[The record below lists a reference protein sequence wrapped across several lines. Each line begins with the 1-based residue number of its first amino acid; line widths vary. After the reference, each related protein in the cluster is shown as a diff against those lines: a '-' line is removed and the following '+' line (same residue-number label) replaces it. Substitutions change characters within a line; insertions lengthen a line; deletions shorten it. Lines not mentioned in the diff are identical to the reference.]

1 MGTKKTVSC
10 FAIEMAFV
18 ESYSIFNYSFTD
30 AGHNFFHRQRA
41 LAGAIRER
49 LTGDS
54 RSMAQDTTF
63 SASLDAGLSG
73 ATRVYFIVGDPIAQV
88 RSPSGVTAAL
98 RAAGRDAIVIPAH
111 VAPADLDAFFAGVTR
126 MQNVDGVIITVPHKF
141 DATRYCRTLAGESA
155 FLGATNMLRRN
166 ADGTWHGGMSDGVAM
181 VAALRDAGCEP
192 AGKRALLIGAGGA
205 GSAIGH
211 ALVDAGVASLAIR
224 DFDAARTN
232 ALASRLASLGRGAV
246 AVADNA
252 GAETYDIV
260 VNASPA
266 GMRPGDPLPID
277 VSRLSSTTFV
287 GDVVT
292 KPPVTPFIEAAR
304 ARGCPTVTGTQMFGR
319 VCDAIVDYLL
329 KD

>member
-1 MGTKKTVSC
+1 ME
-10 FAIEMAFV
+10 A
-18 ESYSIFNYSFTD
+18 
-30 AGHNFFHRQRA
+30 
-41 LAGAIRER
+41 
-49 LTGDS
+49 
-54 RSMAQDTTF
+54 MAQDTNF

-111 VAPADLDAFFAGVTR
+111 VAPDDLDAFFAGIGR
-126 MQNVDGVIITVPHKF
+126 LQNCDGVIITVPHKF
-141 DATRYCRTLAGESA
+141 SATTYCKSLTDEGA
-155 FLGATNMLRRN
+155 FLGAVNMLKRN
-166 ADGTWHGGMSDGVAM
+166 ADGTWHGGASDGIGM

-192 AGKRALLIGAGGA
+192 TAKRALLIGAGGA

-224 DFDAARTN
+224 DFDATRTG
-232 ALASRLASLGRGAV
+232 ALASRLAALGRGAV
-246 AVADNA
+246 SVADDSP
-252 GAETYDIV
+252 AETYDLI

-277 VSRLSSTTFV
+277 VSNLPSTTFV

-292 KPPVTPFIEAAR
+292 KPPLTPFIEAAR
-304 ARGCPTVTGTQMFGR
+304 ARGCTTVTGTQMFGR
-319 VCDAIVDYLL
+319 VCDAIVAYLL

>member
-1 MGTKKTVSC
+1 MSQNTS
-10 FAIEMAFV
+10 
-18 ESYSIFNYSFTD
+18 
-30 AGHNFFHRQRA
+30 
-41 LAGAIRER
+41 L
-49 LTGDS
+49 
-54 RSMAQDTTF
+54 
-63 SASLDAGLSG
+63 SASLDEGLSG

-88 RSPSGVTAAL
+88 KSPSGVTAAM

-111 VAPADLDAFFAGVTR
+111 VAPADLAAFFAGVAP

-141 DATRYCRTLAGESA
+141 SATEFCSTLTKEGE
-155 FLGATNMLRRN
+155 FLGAVNMLRRN
-166 ADGTWHGGMSDGVAM
+166 QDGTWHGGASDGVGM

-192 AGKRALLIGAGGA
+192 KSKRALLIGAGGA

-224 DFDAARTN
+224 DFDAARTG
-232 ALASRLASLGRGAV
+232 ALVSRLAALGHGAV
-246 AVADNA
+246 TIADDA

-260 VNASPA
+260 INASPA
-266 GMRPGDPLPID
+266 GMRAGDDLPID
-277 VSRLSSTTFV
+277 VSRLKPDTFV

-292 KPPVTPFIEAAR
+292 KPPLTPFIEAAR

-329 KD
+329 KE

>member
-1 MGTKKTVSC
+1 MPQ
-10 FAIEMAFV
+10 
-18 ESYSIFNYSFTD
+18 N
-30 AGHNFFHRQRA
+30 
-41 LAGAIRER
+41 
-49 LTGDS
+49 
-54 RSMAQDTTF
+54 TTI
-63 SASLDAGLSG
+63 STSLDEGLSG

-88 RSPSGVTAAL
+88 RSPSGVTAAM

-111 VAPADLDAFFAGVTR
+111 VAPADLAAFFAGVAP

-141 DATRYCRTLAGESA
+141 SATAFCKTLTNEGE
-155 FLGATNMLRRN
+155 FLGAVNMLRRN
-166 ADGTWHGGMSDGVAM
+166 ADGTWHGGASDGVGM

-192 AGKRALLIGAGGA
+192 KSKRALLIGAGGA

-211 ALVDAGVASLAIR
+211 ALVDAGVSSLAIR
-224 DFDAARTN
+224 DFDATRTG
-232 ALASRLASLGRGAV
+232 ALVSRLAALRHGAV
-246 AVADNA
+246 TLADDA

-266 GMRPGDPLPID
+266 GMRSGDPLPID
-277 VSRLSSTTFV
+277 VSRLNPTTFV

-292 KPPVTPFIEAAR
+292 KPPLTPFIEAAR

>member
-1 MGTKKTVSC
+1 
-10 FAIEMAFV
+10 
-18 ESYSIFNYSFTD
+18 
-30 AGHNFFHRQRA
+30 
-41 LAGAIRER
+41 
-49 LTGDS
+49 
-54 RSMAQDTTF
+54 MAQDTSF

-73 ATRVYFIVGDPIAQV
+73 ATRVYFLVGDPIAQV

-111 VAPADLDAFFAGVTR
+111 VAPDDLDAFFAGIAR
-126 MQNVDGVIITVPHKF
+126 LQNCDGVIITVPHKF
-141 DATRYCRTLAGESA
+141 SATAYCKSLTDEGA
-155 FLGATNMLRRN
+155 FLGAVNMLKRN
-166 ADGTWHGGMSDGVAM
+166 ADGTWHGGASDGIGM

-192 AGKRALLIGAGGA
+192 KEKRALLIGAGGA

-224 DFDAARTN
+224 DFDAGRTG
-232 ALASRLASLGRGAV
+232 ALASRLAALGRGAV
-246 AVADNA
+246 SVADDA
-252 GAETYDIV
+252 PAESYDLI

-277 VSRLSSTTFV
+277 VSRLPPTAFV

-292 KPPVTPFIEAAR
+292 KPPLTPFIEAAR
-304 ARGCPTVTGTQMFGR
+304 ARGCTTVTGTQMFGR
-319 VCDAIVDYLL
+319 VCDGIVAYLL